1 MSYFIRRSLSNLMH
15 LIWKRRLIES
25 MRDLFMWRVKVKV
38 LVAQSCWD
46 SLQPHG
52 LQPARLLCP
61 QDSPGKNTGVGSHS
75 FLQEIFLTQG
85 SNLGLLHCRQ
95 INPLPSEPPGKPLMD
110 RGPSYVLF
118 QMEAP
123 SSQAEVTG
131 KQMEALSYEEASN
144 PESCFTWSQKL

>member
-1 MSYFIRRSLSNLMH
+1 MSYFISRSLSNLMH
-15 LIWKRRLIES
+15 LIWKRRLKES

-75 FLQEIFLTQG
+75 FLQEIFLIQG

-95 INPLPSEPPGKPLMD
+95 IDSLPSEPPGKPLME

-118 QMEAP
+118 QTEAP

-131 KQMEALSYEEASN
+131 KPMEALSYEEASN